1 MHRPGPLK
9 LFLASLLLL
18 PLLACDPAPPAGG
31 SASAPPPA
39 PAPAPAPAPGTGGT
53 TELPAG
59 ELSGTAW
66 QLAGLASGDG
76 LVATPDNP
84 SLYLVSFAPD
94 GNLGIT
100 ADCNQASGLW
110 VSTQPGKI
118 AVGGI
123 VSTLAMCPEGSLSGD
138 FIEGLQGAT
147 LYSFEGEALR
157 LSTATGGS
165 VLLTPI

>member
-1 MHRPGPLK
+1 MHRPGPNRSGPLR
-9 LFLASLLLL
+9 LILASLLLL

-31 SASAPPPA
+31 GSASAPPPA
-39 PAPAPAPAPGTGGT
+39 PAPAPSGS
-53 TELPAG
+53 AG
-59 ELSGTAW
+59 ELAGTAW

-76 LVATPDNP
+76 LLATPDNP

-94 GNLGIT
+94 GNIGIT
-100 ADCNQASGLW
+100 ADCNRASGLW

-157 LSTATGGS
+157 LSTASGGS

>member
-1 MHRPGPLK
+1 MLRPGPLRLTLAA
-9 LFLASLLLL
+9 LFLL

-39 PAPAPAPAPGTGGT
+39 PAPAPSTPPPA
-53 TELPAG
+53 AG
-59 ELSGTAW
+59 ELAGTAW

-76 LVATPDNP
+76 LLATPEDP
-84 SLYLVSFAPD
+84 SDYLVSFAPD
-94 GNLGIT
+94 GNVGIK

-110 VSTQPGKI
+110 VSTQPGKLAI
-118 AVGGI
+118 GGV

-157 LSTATGGS
+157 LSTASGGS
-165 VLLTPI
+165 VLLTPL